1 MSDYKEYIVRV
12 YPTRTEWGNK
22 EGELHREG
30 GPAIYFTNFCNEYW
44 YKNGAKHR
52 EDGPAVIEQNGDKIW
67 YKEGKIH
74 REDGPAIERLNG
86 MWKEWCQNGQY
97 HREDGPAIEEGLKRK
112 RWFIHGK
119 EFTQQEFLNRNKK
132 EFSMDEIA
140 KALGVPVGELKIKK
154 D

>member
-1 MSDYKEYIVRV
+1 MKKKIVENGEVLTIVISKNKIEYLDI
-12 YPTRTEWGNK
+12 YNN
-22 EGELHREG
+22 LHRKS
-30 GPAIYFTNFCNEYW
+30 GPAIKSPKSKFEAWCL
-44 YKNGAKHR
+44 R
-52 EDGPAVIEQNGDKIW
+52 
-67 YKEGKIH
+67 GK
-74 REDGPAIERLNG
+74 L
-86 MWKEWCQNGQY
+86 